1 MIMVVIFGM
10 VFMNNRR
17 RIQMGIDRKEI
28 VEFEVKC
35 KKLMLLK
42 EHKMITEEEYHKMK
56 KKLIEEMQI

>member
-1 MIMVVIFGM
+1 MS
-10 VFMNNRR
+10 
-17 RIQMGIDRKEI
+17 IDRKEI